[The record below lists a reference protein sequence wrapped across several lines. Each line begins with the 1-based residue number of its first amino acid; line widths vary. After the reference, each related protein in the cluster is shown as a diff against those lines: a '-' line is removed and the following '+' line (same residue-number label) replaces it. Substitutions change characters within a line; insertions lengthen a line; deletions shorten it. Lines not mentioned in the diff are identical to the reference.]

1 MAKKAIGVN
10 FDELLN
16 VLMTNIETEIHF
28 GSNVLVY
35 YSTDNVSFNEFR
47 TATDIFK
54 RVSKMFSWNIFEFS
68 KFFSR
73 VFQTGF

>member
-1 MAKKAIGVN
+1 
-10 FDELLN
+10 
-16 VLMTNIETEIHF
+16 MTNIETEIYF
-28 GSNVLVY
+28 GSNVLVN